1 MTYSNLQ
8 LRTLRYYALHLLNL
22 FVTISQGDRQ
32 DCTTLLHE
40 MEHPHH
46 LFAVK
51 RSSQQSVAWYC
62 EPLEAFI
69 QKCLRMLIE
78 TILKIVNHSEHEETL
93 RIIPA
98 YLCKIVVL
106 DTIDKLLNHHSCRHL
121 GIVHIAKEHLCSIP
135 AVYDERRNH
144 LHFLTK
150 EYRTA
155 VLQ

>member
-8 LRTLRYYALHLLNL
+8 LRTLRYDLLHLLNL

-78 TILKIVNHSEHEETL
+78 TILKIVNHSEYEETL
-93 RIIPA
+93 WISSA
-98 YLCKIVVL
+98 YLGKIVIL
-106 DTIDKLLNHHSCRHL
+106 DAIDKLLNHHGCRHL
-121 GIVHIAKEHLCSIP
+121 GIVHITEKHLGRVL
-135 AVYDERRNH
+135 AVDNKGRDH
-144 LHFLTK
+144 LYLFTK
-150 EYRTA
+150 EDRTS
-155 VLQ
+155 VT